1 MLVLLGTII
10 FIIFSPALAVL
21 FFVLYIFGKRH
32 VILIKWAIALLVAAK
47 VHRFI
52 KIKALESE
60 EFNILFA
67 KFNKAIISKGFFA
80 KSQTVDEIDE
90 EESSVHIIK
99 LGNLE
104 LDKNP
109 LNTKQFYIVEKHS
122 KYLLT
127 FIYPLSYP
135 LDKKTKM
142 FSHLEDL
149 FDYAKG
155 EKLLEII

>member
-10 FIIFSPALAVL
+10 FIILSPALAVL
-21 FFVLYIFGKRH
+21 FFILYIFGKRH
-32 VILIKWAIALLVAAK
+32 VILIKWAISFLVAAK
-47 VHRFI
+47 VHKFI
-52 KIKALESE
+52 RIKTLESE

-67 KFNKAIISKGFFA
+67 KYNKAIITKGFFA
-80 KSQTVDEIDE
+80 RSQVVEKLDE

-109 LNTKQFYIVEKHS
+109 LDTKEFYIVEKHS

-142 FSHLEDL
+142 FSQLEDL

-155 EKLLEII
+155 EKLLGIL